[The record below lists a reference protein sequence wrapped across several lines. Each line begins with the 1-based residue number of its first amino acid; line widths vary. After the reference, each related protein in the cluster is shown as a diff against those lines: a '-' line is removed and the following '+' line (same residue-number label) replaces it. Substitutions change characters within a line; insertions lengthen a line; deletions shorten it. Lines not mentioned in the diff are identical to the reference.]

1 MKKVTMTAVFAS
13 LMVVLLLLSACA
25 QKTTT
30 TIEPKPV
37 VEDTNKET
45 SNEAPS
51 EIETGT
57 DTKITEPKPIETEP
71 KETPTETQT
80 EEPKTPEVKE
90 FKITAKQFSFTPSV
104 IEVNKGDKVRLLVTS
119 VDVPHGFALK
129 EYGINQRLDVG
140 KEVKIE
146 FTADKSGTFV
156 PYCSVACGAGH
167 SNMKGQL
174 IVH

>member
-1 MKKVTMTAVFAS
+1 MKNGKTILIFAMLS
-13 LMVVLLLLSACA
+13 VAMLLLSACA
-25 QKTTT
+25 EKTTT

-37 VEDTNKET
+37 VEEKET
-45 SNEAPS
+45 QNEAPAQT
-51 EIETGT
+51 EVETGS
-57 DTKITEPKPIETEP
+57 KITEPKPIETQP
-71 KETPTETQT
+71 KETVT
-80 EEPKTPEVKE
+80 EETPKTDEVKG
-90 FKITAKQFSFTPSV
+90 FKITAKQFTFSPAV

-146 FTADKSGTFV
+146 FTADKAGTFV

-167 SNMKGQL
+167 KEMKGQL
-174 IVH
+174 IVN